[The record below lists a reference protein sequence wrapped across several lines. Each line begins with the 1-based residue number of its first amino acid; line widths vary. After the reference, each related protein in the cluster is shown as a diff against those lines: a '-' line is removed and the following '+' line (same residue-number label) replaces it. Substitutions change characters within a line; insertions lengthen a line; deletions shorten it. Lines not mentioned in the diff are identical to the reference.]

1 MGKDISGRMTLYN
14 MLEYAKENK
23 VLYRNPC
30 KRSVL

>member
-1 MGKDISGRMTLYN
+1 MGKIYQARMTLYN